1 MLKLLQTSR
10 DNNILEFEGVAD
22 GNLYSNHYG
31 TGFFTPKENFILFLF
46 PRCFTPICMQ
56 EVEELQDFDVNG
68 ELLVGSTDSPETAL
82 EAFEKIQLRYPFV
95 SIPAFEMNLWKD
107 NLGYCLRATLIVKNR
122 KVVYTEIVP
131 NETKRDLARLVK
143 TFEELTSEK

>member
-1 MLKLLQTSR
+1 
-10 DNNILEFEGVAD
+10 
-22 GNLYSNHYG
+22 
-31 TGFFTPKENFILFLF
+31 
-46 PRCFTPICMQ
+46 MQ